1 MSNNHTSYVYF
12 FDTKERLYMWIW
24 LYYSVL
30 YARHETCCMEY
41 KFNIEIYEM
50 GRFKS
55 ICEKLIK
62 K

>member
-1 MSNNHTSYVYF
+1 MSIFLTQRRDCICGYGCIIVF
-12 FDTKERLYMWIW
+12 CMRGTKL
-24 LYYSVL
+24 VG
-30 YARHETCCMEY
+30 MEY